1 MADLLARFKMVDEMS
16 DKLGSLAEGGQSM
29 VAQFEQAGEAAN
41 AAFEGMTGGVASAVS
56 SVDGVAVSID
66 SLQGAADGAAS
77 SADTLSDSM
86 NSYGNAAGEA
96 AAQTDYWTDAV
107 GNYDKSALEAVYS
120 TEELVEMGLK
130 SAAALE
136 EQERMF
142 ELCEQSASSLSKS
155 IEATAEIQE
164 ELSAAMD
171 AAAEATAE
179 LSKNEDVSA
188 ETKAALAKASVE
200 AAEAMSELSAAQEE
214 AAAAMAQYDEV
225 MASGTTDLDTL
236 EAAAERAGHAAE
248 ALAEAN
254 GKASDATEEL
264 SKATEKASSE
274 AEEGGERGQ
283 KAAQELANALASAG
297 IVKMV
302 LELADAFMEASEAA
316 AEFQLGVMK
325 ISTIAD
331 TTQVSLSTIS
341 DDIMALSMETGD
353 SVNELAEATYS
364 ALSASVETAS
374 AVEFTATAT
383 KLAAGGFTSS
393 ATAVDVLTTALNA
406 YGLEASYAEN
416 ISDMLITTQNLGK
429 TTVDE
434 LAASVGKVIPLA
446 SAYGVEMDNLSAA
459 YAELTK
465 GGIATAEAGTYLK
478 SMLNELG
485 DSGST
490 VSTVLMEETGSSFS
504 ELMDMGYSLGD
515 VMDVLGTS
523 VGGSAGAF
531 NELWSSSEAGIGA
544 LSLYNA
550 GAEQFNTTL
559 DAMQTSAGAT
569 AAAYETM
576 NNTTADAAED
586 LSNAA
591 ANLQISIGQQ
601 INPLIE
607 KLYGLGTD
615 MLNFM
620 TEFSQEHPVVTKAIA
635 AIGIGVSVAAVALS
649 GFAAVTT
656 TNAIPAVISFGVALN
671 TALGPIGWVALGV
684 TALTAAV
691 AAFIAM
697 NEENLGETEGMTA
710 ATRAQYYELQDLNAE
725 YEKACEQYGETSEE
739 ALRLKYQV
747 DDLSAA
753 FEANRQTVEEFTA
766 EVDALI
772 QSHDELISSYEENMS
787 AIDQTEIGTL
797 SLIQKLEDLAST
809 TNRTA
814 AQEEQ
819 MKAVIDQLN
828 NDLPDLALSYD
839 DVTNS
844 TEACVEAMKK
854 AAEAQAEQERQAE
867 QKQAYV
873 DLLKE
878 QANLED
884 EIAKAE
890 ENVRLEQER
899 MDNMSG
905 WDHFWTGGE
914 WDDLE
919 AYQDALDQL
928 NAAYAE
934 NQAALQ
940 GIESDWEE
948 VAQAAEEA
956 AQSPASYEEAVS
968 VAYENVRA
976 KVEELCAAYDEAYQ
990 AALESFE
997 GQFGLFDEAE
1007 ANMEAT
1013 VANAQAALE
1022 SQLAYWESYGANIET
1037 LKNTSASDLGITQE
1051 NYEALMAYAQ
1061 SGSEEAAGLAASM
1074 AEAIN
1079 SGNADAVAELANTA
1093 GEVSEK
1099 QQEIAAMTADWQTDF
1114 TAQMD
1119 AIEKEMQDTIDGMD
1133 LSEEASAAASSTISS
1148 YADQIRAGKSGAVAA
1163 AQEVANAVT
1172 AALSS
1177 ANTTV
1182 NVRVNTSGSVPGHA
1196 SGTTNAE
1203 SVFLAGEEG
1212 PELVARPAATY
1223 ATGTTDSADYFIA
1236 GENGPELIVGQQG
1249 STVFPTG
1256 ETDRLIAALNEK
1268 RQPLQVISGGDDNH
1282 NRGNAAEQVKRILLE
1297 IAGSGTIEVNGG
1309 ADKATILEI
1318 LTEYLKPVLMKI
1330 IQNEIYEEGELS
1342 YEY

>member
-1 MADLLARFKMVDEMS
+1 MANLLARFKLVDEMS
-16 DKLGSLAEGGQSM
+16 DKLGSLADRGQSM
-29 VAQFEQAGEAAN
+29 AEQFERAGEVAN
-41 AAFEGMTGGVASAVS
+41 SAFDGISGGVTSAVS
-56 SVDGVAVSID
+56 SIDGVAVSISD
-66 SLQGAADGAAS
+66 IGTAAGDAATQTDHWTAAADKYS
-77 SADTLSDSM
+77 
-86 NSYGNAAGEA
+86 
-96 AAQTDYWTDAV
+96 
-107 GNYDKSALEAVYS
+107 KSALEAVYS
-120 TEELVEMGLK
+120 TEELVDMGLK
-130 SAAALE
+130 SADALQ
-136 EQERMF
+136 EQEKMF
-142 ELCEQSASSLSKS
+142 ALCKQSAESLTKS
-155 IEATAEIQE
+155 IDATAEIQE
-164 ELSAAMD
+164 KLGAAMD
-171 AAAEATAE
+171 EAATATSR
-179 LSKNEDVSA
+179 LTDNEDVSA
-188 ETKAALAKASVE
+188 ESKAALAKAATS
-200 AAEAMSELSAAQEE
+200 AAEAMDELEAAQKE
-214 AAAAMAQYDEV
+214 AADAMQAYDDV
-225 MASGTTDLDTL
+225 MASGTTDLAQL

-248 ALAEAN
+248 TLAEAN

-264 SKATEKASSE
+264 SKATEQATEE
-274 AEEGGERGQ
+274 AEKGGDKGS
-283 KAAQELANALASAG
+283 NA
-297 IVKMV
+297 
-302 LELADAFMEASEAA
+302 
-316 AEFQLGVMK
+316 
-325 ISTIAD
+325 ISTIAGALAAAGIVD
-331 TTQVSLSTIS
+331 KLKDIAVAAYEMAESFSEAEKTIVASTGATGKEL
-341 DDIMALSMETGD
+341 DNLMASATNVFASSHAENLNDVAAGMTAVKTATGLTGQAL
-353 SVNELAEATYS
+353 EEATSAGLVLNDVFGYELTESSRTASALMKNFGVTAEEAYNLIVIGAQNGANKNGDLLDVLNEYSAQYS
-364 ALSASVETAS
+364 ALGLSAEEFMSSLVDGAEAGVFSVDKVGDAVKEFNIRAKDGSDTTAEAFELLGMNADTMS
-374 AVEFTATAT
+374 DKF
-383 KLAAGGFTSS
+383 AAGGE
-393 ATAVDVLTTALNA
+393 TARTAFFEVVNALNEMDDPMQKNA
-406 YGLEASYAEN
+406 AAVGLFGTMYEDLEASILPVLAN
-416 ISDMLITTQNLGK
+416 IEGGTLNMTDALGTVSEEAQSMGDRWQQAGNSITTAFS
-429 TTVDE
+429 TAISPAAE
-434 LAASVGKVIPLA
+434 AASNTLAGFVESIGEFLGEHPAVTKALTAIGVGVGVVVAGFALYTA
-446 SAYGVEMDNLSAA
+446 GSAIATAATALFGTTLSAA
-459 YAELTK
+459 IWPIT
-465 GGIATAEAGTYLK
+465 
-478 SMLNELG
+478 
-485 DSGST
+485 
-490 VSTVLMEETGSSFS
+490 
-504 ELMDMGYSLGD
+504 
-515 VMDVLGTS
+515 
-523 VGGSAGAF
+523 
-531 NELWSSSEAGIGA
+531 
-544 LSLYNA
+544 
-550 GAEQFNTTL
+550 
-559 DAMQTSAGAT
+559 
-569 AAAYETM
+569 
-576 NNTTADAAED
+576 
-586 LSNAA
+586 
-591 ANLQISIGQQ
+591 
-601 INPLIE
+601 
-607 KLYGLGTD
+607 
-615 MLNFM
+615 
-620 TEFSQEHPVVTKAIA
+620 AIA
-635 AIGIGVSVAAVALS
+635 
-649 GFAAVTT
+649 
-656 TNAIPAVISFGVALN
+656 
-671 TALGPIGWVALGV
+671 
-684 TALTAAV
+684 AAV
-691 AAFIAM
+691 AAVTAAVLFLVDAFQ
-697 NEENLGETEGMTA
+697 EDLGATEGMTA
-710 ATRAQYYELQDLNAE
+710 ATREQYYELQDLNSE
-725 YEKACEQYGETSEE
+725 YDEACEKYGETSEE

-747 DDLSAA
+747 DDLSAS

-787 AIDQTEIGTL
+787 AIDETEVGTL

-819 MKAVIDQLN
+819 MKAVIEQLN

-844 TEACVEAMKK
+844 TEECVEAMKK

-1022 SQLAYWESYGANIET
+1022 SQLAYWENYGANIET

-1079 SGNADAVAELANTA
+1079 SGNAEAVAELANTV
-1093 GEVSEK
+1093 GEV
-1099 QQEIAAMTADWQTDF
+1099 QAAQEQTAAAVAGWQTDF

-1148 YADQIRAGKSGAVAA
+1148 YADKIRAGKNGAVAA

>member
-1 MADLLARFKMVDEMS
+1 MENLTARFSVLDEMS
-16 DKLGSLAEGGQSM
+16 AIIERIAQSGQEMADRIERAGAAADSAFGNM
-29 VAQFEQAGEAAN
+29 STRAASVAR
-41 AAFEGMTGGVASAVS
+41 TI
-56 SVDGVAVSID
+56 DGVATSID
-66 SLQGAADGAAS
+66 QAEKSQADLTAAMERASQTMEELADNDNVSAEAKEELARASEAAEE
-77 SADTLSDSM
+77 AM
-86 NSYGNAAGEA
+86 NNLTAAQERARQAMEEYDQLLASGCDNLDELEA
-96 AAQTDYWTDAV
+96 AAQNAADA
-107 GNYDKSALEAVYS
+107 GR
-120 TEELVEMGLK
+120 EL
-130 SAAALE
+130 
-136 EQERMF
+136 
-142 ELCEQSASSLSKS
+142 
-155 IEATAEIQE
+155 
-164 ELSAAMD
+164 D
-171 AAAEATAE
+171 
-179 LSKNEDVSA
+179 
-188 ETKAALAKASVE
+188 
-200 AAEAMSELSAAQEE
+200 
-214 AAAAMAQYDEV
+214 
-225 MASGTTDLDTL
+225 
-236 EAAAERAGHAAE
+236 
-248 ALAEAN
+248 EAN
-254 GKASDATEEL
+254 RRAADATDELSDATDR
-264 SKATEKASSE
+264 AADE

-283 KAAQELANALASAG
+283 KAAEQLASALTSLG
-297 IVKMV
+297 IVKTV
-302 LELADAFMEASEAA
+302 EELADAFMKASEAA

-406 YGLEASYAEN
+406 YGLEASYAES

-490 VSTVLMEETGSSFS
+490 VSTVLMEETGNSFS

-620 TEFSQEHPVVTKAIA
+620 TEFTQEHPGVVKAVT
-635 AIGIGVSVAAVALS
+635 AIGIGLSAVAVAIAAV
-649 GFAAVTT
+649 GAA
-656 TNAIPAVISFGVALN
+656 SVALN
-671 TALGPIGWVALGV
+671 TAIPAIMAFGTAVNSALGPIGWVAIGI

-739 ALRLKYQV
+739 ASRLKYQV

-766 EVDALI
+766 EVDALCE
-772 QSHDELISSYEENMS
+772 SVHSVSDDFDS
-787 AIDQTEIGTL
+787 ALSDINANEVGAL
-797 SLIQKLEDLAST
+797 SLIQKYDDLASKAD
-809 TNRTA
+809 RTA
-814 AQEEQ
+814 AEEKALAAVNKQLASSYPEIAAQ
-819 MKAVIDQLN
+819 MSSA
-828 NDLPDLALSYD
+828 
-839 DVTNS
+839 TMS
-844 TEACVEAMKK
+844 TEDYVEAMKK
-854 AAEAQAEQERQAE
+854 AAEAEAEEQRQQQAQETYIEALQKRAE
-867 QKQAYV
+867 LTDELAKAQENV
-873 DLLKE
+873 
-878 QANLED
+878 NLE
-884 EIAKAE
+884 
-890 ENVRLEQER
+890 QQR
-899 MDNMSG
+899 MDDMSG

-919 AYQDALDQL
+919 AYQAALEEL
-928 NAAYAE
+928 EAAMAE
-934 NQAALQ
+934 NDATIAEIEQ
-940 GIESDWEE
+940 GWEDLAE
-948 VAQAAEEA
+948 AEAEAAEA
-956 AQSPASYEEAVS
+956 TVSYEDAVNTALSS
-968 VAYENVRA
+968 VQADID
-976 KVEELCAAYDEAYQ
+976 ELCAAYDAAY
-990 AALESFE
+990 ESARSSID
-997 GQFGLFDEAE
+997 GQIGLFDT
-1007 ANMEAT
+1007 MAT
-1013 VANAQAALE
+1013 ETELSITDMQAAFD
-1022 SQLAYWESYGANIET
+1022 SQIEYLNTYSENLRKAAEYGLDEG
-1037 LKNTSASDLGITQE
+1037 LVASLSD
-1051 NYEALMAYAQ
+1051 
-1061 SGSEEAAGLAASM
+1061 GSEESAGYLNAIIENIEALGDSSAEAQAFVDDFNSSFQEVEAAKDEFATTVATMETDFDEKMAEIEGRLDEAIDNMNMETDAAAAAKQTMEAYTQAIRDGTSNAVSAAESAAS
-1074 AEAIN
+1074 
-1079 SGNADAVAELANTA
+1079 AV
-1093 GEVSEK
+1093 S
-1099 QQEIAAMTADWQTDF
+1099 
-1114 TAQMD
+1114 
-1119 AIEKEMQDTIDGMD
+1119 
-1133 LSEEASAAASSTISS
+1133 
-1148 YADQIRAGKSGAVAA
+1148 
-1163 AQEVANAVT
+1163 

-1177 ANTTV
+1177 SPSGGNVTTV
-1182 NVRVNTSGSVPGHA
+1182 TGHA
-1196 SGTTNAE
+1196 NGTTYAE
-1203 SVFLAGEEG
+1203 DA
-1212 PELVARPAATY
+1212 
-1223 ATGTTDSADYFIA
+1223 FIA
-1236 GENGPELIVGQQG
+1236 GEDGPELILGKAG
-1249 STVFPTG
+1249 STVFPAD
-1256 ETDRLIAALNEK
+1256 ETDRIIDAVTSDGGGGEPAVS
-1268 RQPLQVISGGDDNH
+1268 RASSGLYSTDEAERIFGAFTTNNDN
-1282 NRGNAAEQVKRILLE
+1282 RTTSYTLAPSAAESGNEGGGEQTKHITLE
-1297 IAGSGTIEVNGG
+1297 IAGGSPIEVNGG
-1309 ADKATILEI
+1309 GGTSKEEIVEI
-1318 LTEYLKPVLMKI
+1318 LVSNLRPALLNLVKD
-1330 IQNEIYEEGELS
+1330 EIFEEGDGS
-1342 YEY
+1342 YEH